1 MVRTAELE
9 YLAAGIRLFHSVPV
23 VAGVVRG
30 PFSIVIRSDS
40 GIGSAFRYHSNQVF
54 RRGRRNLSPVFAVF
68 GEKDNA
74 RAADEPANS
83 RLRRGTGSKFGGGI
97 QEVTLPGDAAV
108 LGNFHEA
115 AGSDAI
121 EHIGIGRRNYSFGIT
136 RLSWFCFSQG
146 FCCGRTAQALA
157 RDSERL
163 RFSLRAWRG
172 RGRRGFHGVG

>member
-1 MVRTAELE
+1 MVRTVELE
-9 YLAAGIRLFHSVPV
+9 YLAAGIRLFHSVPAF
-23 VAGVVRG
+23 AGVVRG

-54 RRGRRNLSPVFAVF
+54 RHGRRNLSPVFAVV

-83 RLRRGTGSKFGGGI
+83 RLRRRTGSELGGGI
-97 QEVTLPGDAAV
+97 QELTLPGDAAV
-108 LGNFHEA
+108 LGNFYEA

-121 EHIGIGRRNYSFGIT
+121 EHIRVGRRNNSLGIT
-136 RLSWFCFSQG
+136 RLGWFCFSQG
-146 FCCGRTAQALA
+146 ICCGRTAQALA
-157 RDSERL
+157 CDSERR

-172 RGRRGFHGVG
+172 RGRRRFHGVG